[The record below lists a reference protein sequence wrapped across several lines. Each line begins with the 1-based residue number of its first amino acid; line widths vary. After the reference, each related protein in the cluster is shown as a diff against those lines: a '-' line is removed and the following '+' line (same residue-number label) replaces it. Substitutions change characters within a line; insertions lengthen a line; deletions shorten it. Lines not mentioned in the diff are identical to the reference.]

1 MWSLR
6 LSPLKLGARQITERG
21 ARTMLARRH
30 TFNDCG
36 CLSAQPTAQ
45 AISGPR
51 AGVIITCVA
60 LSGIATVSV
69 IVTSE
74 PLLESTRIEF
84 VAAVGDRAIQPSG
97 PAGWQED
104 RLAVAVK

>member
-1 MWSLR
+1 
-6 LSPLKLGARQITERG
+6 
-21 ARTMLARRH
+21 MLARRH

-51 AGVIITCVA
+51 AGVIITCA
-60 LSGIATVSV
+60 TLSGIATVSV

-74 PLLESTRIEF
+74 PLLVSTPIEF
-84 VAAVGDRAIQPSG
+84 LPAVGDRAILPSG
-97 PAGWQED
+97 PAGWRED
-104 RLAVAVK
+104 RFAVAVK